1 MNFSKLI
8 CSKLFNGLN
17 EKEIFEELKKV
28 SFIQKTFHE
37 GETIFH
43 EGEEL
48 LFIGLIVEGSVDVV
62 HVSISGK
69 QYKIT
74 TLSQGDTIGEAVL
87 FSSHSHIPA
96 TVVARE
102 KSFILFF
109 DKSAITKLIRNN
121 ERILRNYLRI
131 LSDRILMM
139 NKRLKEST
147 LMNLRQRICNYLLE
161 QYKKTKSLTIE
172 LPSSKEDLAELFGVH
187 RPSLSRE
194 LIRMRDEGIIDFHGR
209 TIKIQDLE
217 KVEDIVYESFEV

>member
-1 MNFSKLI
+1 MNFHSLA
-8 CSKLFNGLN
+8 CSKLFSGLN
-17 EKEIFEELKKV
+17 EQEIFEELKKI
-28 SFIQKTFHE
+28 SFVQKTFHKD
-37 GETIFH
+37 ETVFQ

-48 LFIGLIVEGSVDVV
+48 LFIGVIIEGSVDVV
-62 HVSISGK
+62 HVSASGK

-74 TLSQGDTIGEAVL
+74 TLRQGDTIGEAVL
-87 FSSHSHIPA
+87 FSSHSQVPA
-96 TVVARE
+96 TVVAKE
-102 KSFILFF
+102 ETFILFL
-109 DKSAITKLIRNN
+109 DKIAITKLVRNN

-139 NKRLKEST
+139 DRRLKESV

-161 QYKKTKSLTIE
+161 QYKKTKSLSIE

-194 LIRMRDEGIIDFHGR
+194 LIRMRDEGMIDFQGR

-217 KVEDIVYESFEV
+217 KIETMVYEA